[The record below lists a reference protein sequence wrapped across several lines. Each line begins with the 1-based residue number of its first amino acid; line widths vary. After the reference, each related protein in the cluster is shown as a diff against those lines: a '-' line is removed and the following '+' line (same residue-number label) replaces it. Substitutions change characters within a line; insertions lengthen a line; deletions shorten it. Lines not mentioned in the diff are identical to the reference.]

1 MLICLILWHAFACL
15 MTINVSD
22 NLIILLMRL
31 GTCLF
36 AILLFAERKQTPRKQ
51 KNHRAM
57 DDIRESIAE
66 LKYYKDNIFKPQKS
80 KK

>member
-1 MLICLILWHAFACL
+1 MI
-15 MTINVSD
+15 INVSN
-22 NLIILLMRL
+22 NLRLLMRL
-31 GTCLF
+31 RTCLF

-66 LKYYKDNIFKPQKS
+66 LKYYKDNIFNHKNLRNS
-80 KK
+80 NMDEVSLHLRVGD